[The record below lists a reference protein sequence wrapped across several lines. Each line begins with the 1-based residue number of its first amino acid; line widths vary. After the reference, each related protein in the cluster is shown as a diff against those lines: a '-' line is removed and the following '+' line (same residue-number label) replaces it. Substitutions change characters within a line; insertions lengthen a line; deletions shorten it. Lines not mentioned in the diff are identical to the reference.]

1 MTTPGGNLADLV
13 RQAAAR
19 FGPRPALIG
28 DGHPRSWSQLDSA
41 ADTGAAE
48 LLESGARAGDRVL
61 LALPSSAD
69 LAVALIA
76 VARAGL
82 VAVPVDPTRA
92 ELGRVAGRIRARTS
106 ISGQPVGGLEAEF
119 RPAELAGWWL
129 GRRAEVD
136 AVGGGEDLAL
146 LARASRSDRAVMIP
160 HRAVLAAVAAVA
172 STPGLRLRADDRVLL
187 ALPLHHLAGF
197 VTAFLPLATIGA
209 AAVLPGSMSGTGG
222 GAADSASLLRAIRE
236 HRVTIL
242 PGSPSIYRR
251 LLRAEGAERALSS
264 VRLMTSGS
272 APLLAEEFA
281 AARSITGQSVW
292 EGYGISESTSVI
304 ATSLM
309 TSRARPGSVGLP
321 VAGLQLRIIPD
332 GDADGTD
339 AADAAD
345 APDGVHGADA
355 VQDGYPDD
363 SPPEAG
369 PRGGAGSEAASD
381 AQDSGNADSVVGS
394 VVPAAGVERTPEAGR
409 PEPAKGDGPIGRAG
423 SPRPVVD
430 SLAEVESIGEVG
442 RIAIKGAM
450 LFLGYW
456 PDAADG
462 PDQDGWYVTPDVGYT
477 DDRGE
482 LHLVDRVD
490 DAFVV
495 AGFTVYPRE
504 IERALAD
511 HPYVAE
517 AAVVG
522 LGSERG
528 TTVIAVITA
537 RPGTHPTDGDLVEF
551 LTGRLPGFKR
561 PTVFH
566 LTSELPRTDLGRID
580 RRAALAVYTEATGIA
595 STRRTP
601 LTGVALASRGV
612 TEDSPMRNQ
621 NRPAATD
628 PDVVPET
635 AAALDELGRRLPAAG
650 PRSRRGSD
658 DSDEDMFG
666 EEYS

>member
-19 FGPRPALIG
+19 SAQRPALIG
-28 DGHPRSWSQLDSA
+28 DGPPRSWAQLDSA
-41 ADTGAAE
+41 ADTGAAD

-92 ELGRVAGRIRARTS
+92 ELGRVADRVRARTS
-106 ISGQPVGGLEAEF
+106 ISGQPVRGLQAGF
-119 RPAELAGWWL
+119 GPAELAGWWS

-136 AVGGGEDLAL
+136 PVGGGEDLAL

-160 HRAVLAAVAAVA
+160 HRAVLAAVAAVV
-172 STPGLRLRADDRVLL
+172 STQGLRLRADDRVLL

-209 AAVLPGSMSGTGG
+209 AAVLPGSTLGTDGV
-222 GAADSASLLRAIRE
+222 AADGASLLRAIRE

-242 PGSPSIYRR
+242 PGSPSIYRQ
-251 LLRAEGAERALSS
+251 LLRADGAERAMAS
-264 VRLMTSGS
+264 VRLMTSGA

-309 TSRARPGSVGLP
+309 TSRALPGSVGLP

-332 GDADGTD
+332 GADG
-339 AADAAD
+339 AASDD
-345 APDGVHGADA
+345 VR
-355 VQDGYPDD
+355 DGYPDD
-363 SPPEAG
+363 PRPEGGTRGDAG
-369 PRGGAGSEAASD
+369 PDAASG
-381 AQDSGNADSVVGS
+381 AQDSGSADPAVDS
-394 VVPAAGVERTPEAGR
+394 VVPAPGVEGTAAAGR
-409 PEPAKGDGPIGRAG
+409 PEPPEGDRPAGRAG

-430 SLAEVESIGEVG
+430 SLADVESIGEVG
-442 RIAIKGAM
+442 RIAIKGAT

-462 PDQDGWYVTPDVGYT
+462 PDQDGWYVTPDVGYI

-511 HPYVAE
+511 HPHVAE

-522 LGSERG
+522 LDSERG

-537 RPGTHPTDGDLVEF
+537 RPGTHPTDDDLVEF

-566 LTSELPRTDLGRID
+566 LTSDLPRTDLGRID
-580 RRAALAVYTEATGIA
+580 RRAALAVYTEATGIT
-595 STRRTP
+595 STRRTA
-601 LTGVALASRGV
+601 LTEVALASRGGA
-612 TEDSPMRNQ
+612 DPG
-621 NRPAATD
+621 PALATGS
-628 PDVVPET
+628 DVVPE
-635 AAALDELGRRLPAAG
+635 AAAGLDELGRRLPAAG
-650 PRSRRGSD
+650 PRSRRGSQ

-666 EEYS
+666 EDYI